1 MTVKADLITPT
12 APHHARPPASATNEH
27 MPNFADTLPPDVAGK
42 GGYSIGSK
50 IRPLHVVAPEPAGS
64 SDHHANFSTMERV
77 QVMLQSAG
85 HPATP
90 SGSTQAKS
98 GAPSLPTQMAETSKT
113 MADKPTLI
121 VDEAAVAKQPKAKM
135 PEAHPHT
142 AQPISDTGR
151 AAADAS
157 TILAAIGT
165 PSSAIKG
172 KAPDRHHPAGKQNT
186 PNQAVSELASAHLP
200 IQAPITPQ
208 SASDLKNAPHHPSAL
223 AAPASLTM
231 ADMVPHHRDAHL
243 ASGQTALIGGVAA
256 PSGFATPS
264 VAISSATPVNQVAAL
279 DHLDQ
284 QNLAQITQTIVNLG
298 PQGGNARITM
308 HPDSLGALSI
318 QVNVSPH
325 GVTNIHI
332 IAATDAG
339 YRAVKD
345 SSSVLAQSMGQA
357 GLSAGAIQ
365 ISQAPAPI
373 MAGNQPGFSPSMMG
387 NSNGQGQQQG
397 QPGSSKT
404 MPGSENIDPLDDT
417 VVAYA

>member
-12 APHHARPPASATNEH
+12 VPHHARPPASATNEH
-27 MPNFADTLPPDVAGK
+27 MPNFADTLPSDVAGK

-64 SDHHANFSTMERV
+64 SGHHANFSTMERV

-98 GAPSLPTQMAETSKT
+98 GAPSLPTQIADKSKT

-121 VDEAAVAKQPKAKM
+121 VAEVAVAAQPKAKM
-135 PEAHPHT
+135 PEAHPHA

-165 PSSAIKG
+165 PSPAIEG
-172 KAPDRHHPAGKQNT
+172 RASDRHHPAGKQNT
-186 PNQAVSELASAHLP
+186 PNQAISELASAHLP
-200 IQAPITPQ
+200 IQAP
-208 SASDLKNAPHHPSAL
+208 ASDLKNAPHHPSAL

-243 ASGQTALIGGVAA
+243 ASGQMALIGGVAA

-264 VAISSATPVNQVAAL
+264 VAISSAAPVNQVAAL
-279 DHLDQ
+279 GDLDQ

-387 NSNGQGQQQG
+387 NPNGQGQQQG
-397 QPGSSKT
+397 QQGSSKT
-404 MPGSENIDPLDDT
+404 MAGSENIDPLDDT